1 MQIFPQNLQNDLQAF
16 FISNTLISNA
26 RLKSKQKLSNT
37 LRLNI
42 LNFSNYSLTASTLS
56 SKNIR
61 RYSKNVHKTST
72 CVLMTLYD
80 VSVRFILFYSE
91 LTATD
96 PRRNMLQTLLG
107 RKKCEKAMSYEPSNR
122 QLWQLFL
129 NVCPKTFQKCNIQI
143 TLLLN

>member
-1 MQIFPQNLQNDLQAF
+1 MQIFPQNLQNDLQAV

-26 RLKSKQKLSNT
+26 RLKFKQKLSNT

-61 RYSKNVHKTST
+61 RYSKNVRKTST

-107 RKKCEKAMSYEPSNR
+107 RKKCEKAMSHEPSNR
-122 QLWQLFL
+122 PLWQLFL
-129 NVCPKTFQKCNIQI
+129 NVCSKTFQKCNIQI